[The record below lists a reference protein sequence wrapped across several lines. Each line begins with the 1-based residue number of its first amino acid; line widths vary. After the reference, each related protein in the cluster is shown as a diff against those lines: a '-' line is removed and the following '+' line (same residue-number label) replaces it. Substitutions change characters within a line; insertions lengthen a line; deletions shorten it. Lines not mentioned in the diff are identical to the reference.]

1 MANFPESWSH
11 IPNIEC
17 FPSFINY
24 IENKKKILKPFYIVK
39 LLFNLSIAAI
49 DLDFLLSKK
58 IKKMIKLIINA
69 DVIYSCGGGNFYSTT
84 FFASDFFLNSLTIL
98 FAGWLH
104 KSIIMLPQSF
114 GPFYKKFH
122 LLLLR
127 ICLKYPQKIY
137 TREKISF
144 DLLKSNQ
151 IPDEKIKVIPDLALG
166 LNSVQLN
173 NKPCLEESKSLKV
186 GITIINRGNQFAGFK
201 SQDIYVKEII
211 NAIQFLLLQKNISIY
226 FFVQCYG
233 PSNDQN
239 DNLITTEIYNHF
251 ARESNRVYLLNHYK
265 SFEEIVIDMSRMDLL
280 IASRMHTA
288 IFGIINQIPTILIGY
303 QHKAKGLFTMLHVD
317 EYFVS
322 IDTLSANFLINKA
335 QELLALKNNFN
346 YKINRELP
354 NIQNEINNLPLK
366 AI

>member
-1 MANFPESWSH
+1 MANFPESWAY

-24 IENKKKILKPFYIVK
+24 IENKKGTLKLFYIFK
-39 LLFNLSIAAI
+39 LLINLFIAI
-49 DLDFLLSKK
+49 INFDFLLSKK
-58 IKKMIKLIINA
+58 TKNLVKPIINA
-69 DVIYSCGGGNFYSTT
+69 DIIYSCGGGNFYSNT

-144 DLLKSNQ
+144 ELLKSNQ
-151 IPDEKIKVIPDLALG
+151 IPDEKIKIIPDLALG
-166 LNSVQLN
+166 LNSIQLN
-173 NKPCLEESKSLKV
+173 NNPYLEESKSIKI

-211 NAIQFLLLQKNISIY
+211 NTIQFLLLQKNTSIY

-251 ARESNRVYLLNHYK
+251 SRESDRVYLLNHYK
-265 SFEEIVIDMSRMDLL
+265 SFDEIVIDMSRMNLL

-288 IFGIINQIPTILIGY
+288 IFGIINQVPTILIGY
-303 QHKAKGLFTMLHVD
+303 QHKAKGLFAMLHID

-322 IDTLSANFLINKA
+322 IDALSANFLTNKA
-335 QELLALKNNFN
+335 QELLVLKNNFN
-346 YKINRELP
+346 YKIERELP